1 MAGDE
6 TGFLVADENEHM
18 TTIVT
23 TTLGPVQGQV
33 KDDIL
38 MFAGIP
44 YAAPPT
50 GERRF
55 MAAQPHAGW
64 SQVRP
69 ATRFGRAAPQV
80 ATGGMT
86 NSVPVPW
93 DEDCLFL
100 NISTPAADDRKRPVF
115 FWIHGGAYR
124 TGQGAVPWYNG
135 AQFAQNGDI
144 VTVSINYRLGALGFT
159 DLSRFGADYATSGIN
174 GILDQIMALEWVRDN
189 IAQFGGDP
197 ERITI
202 GGESAGGFSVCT
214 LLGSPRAQGLF
225 QQAIPQSGGA
235 HHTLTVAQGKL
246 VADALLDKLQ
256 AQNMQA
262 LLAVPAEDIL
272 SAQAAVDEA
281 LRGKLGSVSAF
292 YPVEGSSVLPVSPLT
307 AIRDGMAASVAVL
320 TGTNKDEATLFLQGK
335 VDAEKLAKEAT
346 NYGGGQALI
355 DCYQGLYPEASTTAL
370 SVALSTDYTFRVP
383 ALRLA
388 EARAAHKAN
397 TWMYLFSW
405 ESRTGGLKAT
415 HALEIPFVFNNLNK
429 PGVSVFLGKGEVPQA
444 LAEVMHAAWI
454 GFIQSG
460 NPGWPAYDLVTRKT
474 MVFDTES
481 ALIEDPDAGKHQV
494 WQDIR

>member
-1 MAGDE
+1 M
-6 TGFLVADENEHM
+6 
-18 TTIVT
+18 TIVT
-23 TTLGPVQGQV
+23 TTLGPVQGHV

-38 MFAGIP
+38 MFSGIP

-50 GERRF
+50 GARRF
-55 MAAQPHAGW
+55 MAAQPHPGW
-64 SQVRP
+64 REVRP

-93 DEDCLFL
+93 NEDCLFL

-135 AQFAQNGDI
+135 AQFAHNGDI

-159 DLSRFGADYATSGIN
+159 DLSRFGEDYATSGIN

-189 IAQFGGDP
+189 IAEFGGDP
-197 ERITI
+197 DRVTI

-214 LLGSPRAQGLF
+214 LLGSARAQGLF

-235 HHTLTVAQGKL
+235 QHTLTVAQGEL
-246 VADALLDKLQ
+246 VADAFLDAMQ
-256 AQNMQA
+256 TQNMDGV
-262 LLAVPAEDIL
+262 LAATADDIL
-272 SAQAAVDEA
+272 AAQTLVDET
-281 LRGKLGSVSAF
+281 LRGALGTVSAF
-292 YPVEGSSVLPVSPLT
+292 YPVEGSAILPGSPLT
-307 AIRDGMAASVAVL
+307 AIRDGMAANVAVL
-320 TGTNKDEATLFLQGK
+320 TGTNKDEATLFIQGK
-335 VDAEKLAKEAT
+335 VDAEKLAKEVGH
-346 NYGGGQALI
+346 YGGDQALI
-355 DCYQGLYPEASTTAL
+355 DCYQGLYPKMSTTAL
-370 SVALSTDYTFRVP
+370 SIALSTDYTFRMP

-388 EARAAHKAN
+388 EARAAHTPD

-405 ESRTGGLKAT
+405 ESRTGHLKAT

-429 PGVSVFLGKGEVPQA
+429 PGVSIFLGKGEVPEA
-444 LAEVMHAAWI
+444 LAANMHAAWI
-454 GFIQSG
+454 QFIQTG
-460 NPGWPAYDLVTRKT
+460 DPGWPAYDLSSRKT

-481 ALIEDPDAGKHQV
+481 ALVDDPDAGKHAV
-494 WQDIR
+494 WRELR